1 MNINSN
7 IQELGAF
14 LQVVTNQPTAFDEAS
29 NQLPV
34 LYQKLDQL
42 EHQPLEE
49 VLKAIQDW
57 CGDYPDIGNA
67 ANNTRRMEIKSPQ
80 PSKDSDLE
88 TILTNQFP
96 ALPIKK
102 HLQENLPP
110 FQPKPEQPK
119 PQQP

>member
-14 LQVVTNQPTAFDEAS
+14 LQVVTNQPTAFAEAS

-34 LYQKLDQL
+34 LYRKLDQL
-42 EHQPLEE
+42 EHQGTEV
-49 VLKAIQDW
+49 VLKAIQEW

-67 ANNTRRMEIKSPQ
+67 VNNAKRMEIKFPQ
-80 PSKDSDLE
+80 PSNHRDME
-88 TILTNQFP
+88 PILSNQFP

-102 HLQENLPP
+102 CMQENLPTS
-110 FQPKPEQPK
+110 QPNSEQSK
-119 PQQP
+119 SQKS